1 MQALNF
7 RMICLFRSRHTE
19 DIKEIF
25 VEVVRLCA
33 NLGMVGLEHIV
44 FDGTKLKAIA
54 SVRQTREKESLEKE
68 IGKVEE
74 EIDKLL
80 ERSEE
85 VDASEDNDGS
95 GIPEEIK
102 DREYRLKKLEEA
114 RKQLEEEKNTEGCIP
129 DNKLESLDGKEESEK
144 RYDKSNFVYN
154 EYADQYSCPEGKILA
169 SYTETRQNGREQTI
183 YHGTD
188 CSGCPV
194 KTRCI
199 KAQAR
204 TITRGGREPLQE
216 KMREGEK

>member
-1 MQALNF
+1 MQAPDF
-7 RMICLFRSRHTE
+7 RMICLFRSRHAE

-25 VEVVRLCA
+25 VEVVKLCA

-102 DREYRLKKLEEA
+102 DREYRMKRLEEA
-114 RKQLEEEKNTEGCIP
+114 RKRLEEEKNTEGYIP

-144 RYDKSNFVYN
+144 LYDKSNFVYN
-154 EYADQYSCPEGKILA
+154 EYTGQYSCPEGKILVPIP
-169 SYTETRQNGREQTI
+169 RQGRIEENRRFTMGPI
-183 YHGTD
+183 VVSVRLKLGV
-188 CSGCPV
+188 SRLKP
-194 KTRCI
+194 
-199 KAQAR
+199 
-204 TITRGGREPLQE
+204 GR
-216 KMREGEK
+216 